1 MHFLIRLEFILQVL
15 LNITSMYW
23 FLFYVNFPEYYF
35 PTMVYSLLV
44 WNIFSMVSQ
53 SPKFMMWATILLI
66 YPFYFWDFIA
76 IIRAKLTNGH
86 AAREITMS
94 PLTVYNYFFI
104 VALASVYL
112 AMTIVEQVKNKDN
125 SFYHNLIKSINKKN
139 EVSNGKFMGM
149 SLLILDLV
157 RIRFNRFYRYLALVA
172 AVLTA
177 LHSISLINLV
187 MLSCALIF
195 LWNSS
200 LDKAYWGYFNGI
212 IIFLI
217 VLKQIG
223 NYMLAYENYNI
234 EFLSIVGVVT
244 IEEHTEDKLKRRSLM
259 IYNFVLLYFSCGYY
273 RKLHR
278 KITANILMQEEE
290 DQKKLE
296 MVNEVGFVKSF
307 ISFYDFLKVLFK
319 YYSIWIF
326 HICANLI
333 LLTDTRDILS
343 VFLIMVEYLTGLV
356 HIIIWNRKGEH
367 PYSKIYKTWIPS
379 FYLVVLYA
387 FARYLLFF
395 LKYTSVKNL
404 VPTLFGQQ
412 NLPFI
417 QEHLFKTILVI
428 DQSKI
433 HDSTTFTQVFLR
445 PLLLLSLAVLT
456 RETFPKLNEQAQ
468 IIKEATQQFKEKSE
482 GENEVSGSD
491 GKEKGLHTLA
501 RVLSQRK
508 SVNPEKLKIHFKS
521 DLSKMNR
528 VTNPFVVTYL
538 IFKGL
543 FLGLIMKY
551 FHLNMNVF
559 KLFMIV
565 CYLFNMRTLF
575 SSLIKLC
582 ERMRLMDFF
591 ALRTQYFYLTF
602 LTGAKWRKANE
613 SADKLTSE
621 YTEKMQKKDLNQN
634 KLYYEQILVRME
646 TILFLVN
653 RIFWG
658 LTFFP
663 LLILSSLVIITNY
676 FKRDPAFVTEWNLE
690 LFVGIGPNLWT
701 NEQEISGELFGIQ
714 LVITG
719 LFLEYMITSYYL
731 DCKSNLTTFDD
742 KTLDKLLECIEIKYN
757 FLLEVRRGENKDKF
771 EERFCA
777 YKIAVLYDFEK
788 DDSEEKP
795 DLGIIEKMLRAKE
808 KKEALKSNGED
819 PGEKGADSED
829 SSPSNSAD
837 EQVEAKKKGSSEEE
851 DSGNEDSSEEGLRA
865 RNENEDDNPDHIK
878 KIVSLFSSEKSKP
891 TIYYMTELVSK
902 EDMLLFLYKNKY
914 KYFLCKLLEALIY
927 CFTRFGLLPL
937 IFPIT
942 SSINIFTVGFYVAF
956 LVQSLEVKRTFLR
969 DVRQKNTL
977 VLVFLL
983 IQSVHSYL
991 HNRFASPTSKDT
1003 FYRRFFDNKTANTI
1017 TYKQL
1022 LLPTEGSKYSMCYY
1036 WLFINSLGF
1045 ALIPIFIWVS
1055 TKYLFR
1061 EKLKKKDSF
1070 HFHLFD
1076 KQRKR
1081 NIVINWGK
1089 WHSSKL
1095 SFLNY
1100 WYKTCYIN
1108 SIESHSIVLII
1119 CLIFHWKNIFMFLF
1133 LMTLCVSVYEN
1144 FKTLQSTDVAAS
1156 DTEESKKNK
1165 NLYLSSVMRVY
1176 IWLYWGMIGFYHMVA
1191 IMCYFGFFK
1200 EFNSIS
1206 AKDFLTP
1213 YEGGLLTIILLT
1225 VSGVYEDFL
1234 SSEDYNVIHSKL
1246 RIESDLKIRYAN
1258 LCKAYDLNER
1268 KIYQRVIE
1276 MMRKRIID
1284 EITLQLLERKDI
1296 NNIKIDTNYTDKD
1309 IIETISKSSDLLTEK
1324 YLSFFT
1330 RAWLSLLN
1338 GFYSTIIDGS
1348 NNYRY
1353 QDMLFL
1359 YQNVRSRNSFT
1370 LKGEEINLEDYF
1382 EQNMNHFD
1390 KAFKSICNFYVAL
1403 REGDVSKGRTYQDR
1417 SYKFLS
1423 NDYLDNLGLFEDE
1436 IAEAGRKG
1444 PSKKLENNLVVELN
1458 PALKRRAP
1466 RNQVQKRVDQDSK
1479 PKDQLVLAADILA
1492 SQLTIKYEQESKSL
1506 LDNYKMI
1513 FQKSGYFNCNFGK
1526 MRVVLY
1532 NIKTD
1537 DIVNTMGFNLFKIK
1551 VVWKYSTRMI
1561 ITNSEYMI
1569 TLGLIAIHVIYG
1581 GFLNLIVV
1589 GILIFTIF
1597 IEETSGR
1604 SFWWRILYSIY
1615 LFFLLFKETH
1625 SMFEYL
1631 KNNQVVMTF
1640 LFGEFKNTNIDITC
1654 ILLVMYMTEFLKKFG
1669 VDNKSAIDF
1678 ENPGVAM
1685 ARLAIND
1692 DYENMFDRLC
1702 MEEIKKKEQLNIYLG
1717 STKKI
1722 DVGMISTR
1730 DFKLIMI
1737 KQMIKSYSHIQRFK
1751 KDFLVNCQRLLKQI
1765 RYDLLK
1771 VSPADLNSFFFRN
1784 FSQYLRKPGDS
1795 YNGMASLVL
1804 ISMVVY
1810 VLLYFPTLGSEKN
1823 GIASFVFENK
1833 VTAFTVI
1840 NFGIYLTFFILHY
1853 YIDQMKSNDTKGLT
1867 TKEYML
1873 TLLSKYDATVS
1884 NNMHSTTLH
1893 RFKSIATKVKNI
1905 LLLTKKTKKEPESND
1920 YKSNPLF
1927 YLFLF
1932 SMGLWIYANFS
1943 VFLWHPMHSNY
1954 KSPDKSGLFKF
1965 ICESKDRVED
1975 LSDSNRQPCKNYQ
1988 ENIHSKIFYS
1998 LNILYLIIC
2007 MRQIK
2012 AGKLLQITK
2021 ITDFNNQVSKIL
2033 YILYQSLP
2041 LVRETRIAFEYVA
2054 TKTTLWFS
2062 DFTLLKELEFVL
2074 HDAKQLHA
2082 GNMATRTG
2090 QQMARIVQ
2098 NAICW
2103 VFIVIVVVM
2112 FVSPLYLFYDIN
2124 NKSYFDINSA
2134 SINIEMLVGKSQK
2147 VMTLFYS
2154 SKLVSNNFILPT
2166 NVQSPQ
2172 KEIGSK
2178 LIDEMQT
2185 ASDRLKRFDR
2195 NQFVVCSDSCSWS
2208 SSASTRTS
2216 SPT

>member
-15 LNITSMYW
+15 LNVVSMYW
-23 FLFYVNFPEYYF
+23 FLFYVKFPEYYF

-66 YPFYFWDFIA
+66 YPFYFLDFIL
-76 IIRAKLTNGH
+76 IIRAKLANGH
-86 AAREITMS
+86 ATREETMN

-125 SFYHNLIKSINKKN
+125 NFYYNLIKSINKKN
-139 EVSNGKFMGM
+139 EVSNGKFKGM

-157 RIRFNRFYRYLALVA
+157 RIRFNRFYRYLALIA

-187 MLSCALIF
+187 MLSFALVF

-200 LDKAYWGYFNGI
+200 LDKKYWGYFNAI

-244 IEEHTEDKLKRRSLM
+244 IEEHSEDNYKRRSLM
-259 IYNFVLLYFSCGYY
+259 MYNFVLLYFSCGYY

-278 KITANILMQEEE
+278 KLTANIMIQEEE
-290 DQKKLE
+290 DQRKLE
-296 MVNEVGFVKSF
+296 MVNEVGLVKRF
-307 ISFYDFLKVLFK
+307 IGFYEFLKVLFN

-343 VFLIMVEYLTGLV
+343 VCLIMIEYLTGLI

-367 PYSKIYKTWIPS
+367 PYSKIYRTWIPS

-404 VPTLFGQQ
+404 VPTLFGEQ
-412 NLPFI
+412 NLELITQHF
-417 QEHLFKTILVI
+417 FKTILVI

-468 IIKEATQQFKEKSE
+468 IIKEATQSFKEKPDPDSE
-482 GENEVSGSD
+482 AEAGED
-491 GKEKGLHTLA
+491 KEKGLNTLA
-501 RVLSQRK
+501 RVLSQK
-508 SVNPEKLKIHFKS
+508 SVNPEKLKILFKS

-528 VTNPFVVTYL
+528 VTNPFVVSYL
-538 IFKGL
+538 IYKGL
-543 FLGLIMKY
+543 FLGLTMKY

-559 KLFMIV
+559 KFFMIV

-582 ERMRLMDFF
+582 ERMKLMDFF
-591 ALRTQYFYLTF
+591 TLREQYFYLTF
-602 LTGAKWRKANE
+602 LTGAKWRKVNE
-613 SADKLTSE
+613 GADKLTSE
-621 YTEKMQKKDLNQN
+621 YNEKMQKKDLNQN

-676 FKRDPAFVTEWNLE
+676 FIRDPNFVIKWNLE
-690 LFVGIGPNLWT
+690 LLVGINPSLWT
-701 NEQEISGELFGIQ
+701 NELEISRELFGIQ

-719 LFLEYMITSYYL
+719 LFMEYMMTSYYL
-731 DCKSNLTTFDD
+731 DCKSNLTTFED
-742 KTLDKLLECIEIKYN
+742 KTLDKLLECIETKFR
-757 FLLEVRRGENKDKF
+757 FLLDIRKGTPFKEKF
-771 EERFCA
+771 EERFTA
-777 YKIAVLYDFEK
+777 FKLAVLHNFEK
-788 DDSEEKP
+788 EDTDENP
-795 DLGIIEKMLRAKE
+795 DIGIIEKV
-808 KKEALKSNGED
+808 LKSREQKLSARNNGQSNAE
-819 PGEKGADSED
+819 ASED
-829 SSPSNSAD
+829 SEASSPTNSAD
-837 EQVEAKKKGSSEEE
+837 EQVEVKKNASSEEE
-851 DSGNEDSSEEGLRA
+851 DSGNEDSSEEGPHTKKA
-865 RNENEDDNPDHIK
+865 DDDNPDQIK
-878 KIVSLFSSEKSKP
+878 DILNILGSEKSKP
-891 TIYYMTELVSK
+891 TIFYMTELISK

-914 KYFLCKLLEALIY
+914 KYYLCKLLEALIY
-927 CFTRFGLLPL
+927 CFTRFSLLPL
-937 IFPIT
+937 VFPVT
-942 SSINIFTVGFYVAF
+942 SSINILTIGFYAVF
-956 LVQSLEVKRTFLR
+956 LIQSLKVKRTFLD
-969 DVRQKNTL
+969 DVRQKNTI
-977 VLVFLL
+977 VLVFLML
-983 IQSVHSYL
+983 QSLHSYL
-991 HNRFASPTSKDT
+991 HSRFASPTSADT
-1003 FYRRFFDNKTANTI
+1003 FYKRMFIRPEQNAI
-1017 TYKQL
+1017 TMLQL
-1022 LLPTEGSKYSMCYY
+1022 LLPIEGRKYSMCYY

-1055 TKYLFR
+1055 TKFLFR

-1089 WHSSKL
+1089 WHGSKL

-1100 WYKTCYIN
+1100 WYKTTYIN
-1108 SIESHSIVLII
+1108 SIESHSLVLIV
-1119 CLIFHWKNIFMFLF
+1119 CLIFNWKNIFMVLF
-1133 LMTLCVSVYEN
+1133 LLTLGISVYEN
-1144 FKTLQSTDVAAS
+1144 FKTLQSTDVAAAS
-1156 DTEESKKNK
+1156 HDIDDGKKNK

-1176 IWLYWGMIGFYHMVA
+1176 IWLYWGMIGFYHIYAV
-1191 IMCYFGFFK
+1191 MCYCGFFK
-1200 EFNSIS
+1200 DFNPTTYRDILSPYDGGS
-1206 AKDFLTP
+1206 LTVI
-1213 YEGGLLTIILLT
+1213 LLTI
-1225 VSGVYEDFL
+1225 SGVYEDFL
-1234 SSEDYNVIHSKL
+1234 SSEDYDTIHTKL
-1246 RIESDLKIRYAN
+1246 RVESDLKIRYAN

-1276 MMRKRIID
+1276 MIRKRVID
-1284 EITLQLLERKDI
+1284 GITLQLLERKDI
-1296 NNIKIDTNYTDKD
+1296 NNIKIDTNYVDKD
-1309 IIETISKSSDLLTEK
+1309 IIEIISKSSNPLTYK
-1324 YLSFFT
+1324 YLGFLT

-1338 GFYSTIIDGS
+1338 GFYSSIMEGS

-1359 YQNVRSRNSFT
+1359 YHNARIRNGFI

-1382 EQNMNHFD
+1382 EQNMNNFD
-1390 KAFKSICNFYVAL
+1390 RAFKAISNFFVAL
-1403 REGDVSKGRTYQDR
+1403 REGDINKGKTYQDR
-1417 SYKFLS
+1417 SFKFLS
-1423 NDYLDNLGLFEDE
+1423 NDYIDNLGLFEE
-1436 IAEAGRKG
+1436 ELAGAGRKG
-1444 PSKKLENNLVVELN
+1444 PTKKLENNLVLELN
-1458 PALKRRAP
+1458 PGLKRRAP
-1466 RNQVQKRVDQDSK
+1466 RHQVQKRIEIETKSHDLLIQ
-1479 PKDQLVLAADILA
+1479 AADILA
-1492 SQLTIKYEQESKSL
+1492 SQLTIKYDQESKSL

-1513 FQKSGYFNCNFGK
+1513 FQKSGYLNCNFGK

-1537 DIVNTMGFNLFKIK
+1537 DVVNTVGFNVLK
-1551 VVWKYSTRMI
+1551 VKVAWKYSVRLI
-1561 ITNSEYMI
+1561 VTNSEY
-1569 TLGLIAIHVIYG
+1569 LIALALITIHVIYG
-1581 GFLNLIVV
+1581 GFLNLLVV

-1604 SFWWRILYSIY
+1604 SFWWRVLYAIY
-1615 LFFLLFKETH
+1615 LFFLFFKEMH
-1625 SMFEYL
+1625 PMFEYL
-1631 KNNQVVMTF
+1631 KNNQVIMTF
-1640 LFGEFKNTNIDITC
+1640 LFGAFKNTDIDIFC

-1702 MEEIKKKEQLNIYLG
+1702 MEQIKKKEQLNIYLG
-1717 STKKI
+1717 SVKKI
-1722 DVGMISTR
+1722 HVDQISSR
-1730 DFKLIMI
+1730 DFKMIMI
-1737 KQMIKSYSHIQRFK
+1737 KQMINNYTLVHRYK
-1751 KDFLVNCQRLLKQI
+1751 KDFLLNCQRLLKQI
-1765 RYDLLK
+1765 RYDLFK
-1771 VSPADLNSFFFRN
+1771 VSPKDLNSFFFRN

-1795 YNGMASLVL
+1795 YNGIASLVL
-1804 ISMVVY
+1804 ISMIVY
-1810 VLLYFPTLGSEKN
+1810 VLLFFPTLGSEKN
-1823 GIASFVFENK
+1823 GIASFLFENK
-1833 VTAFTVI
+1833 VTAFTVV

-1893 RFKSIATKVKNI
+1893 KFRSAATKVKNVLI
-1905 LLLTKKTKKEPESND
+1905 LTKKTKKEPESDD

-1932 SMGLWIYANFS
+1932 SMGLWIYANIS
-1943 VFLWHPMHSNY
+1943 VFFWQPMHSNY
-1954 KSPDKSGLFKF
+1954 KSPDKVGLYKF
-1965 ICESKDRVED
+1965 ICEQKDKIED
-1975 LSDSNRQPCKNYQ
+1975 LSDSNRQQCKNYQ
-1988 ENIHSKIFYS
+1988 DNIHSKIFYS

-2021 ITDFNNQVSKIL
+2021 ITDFNNQVTKIL

-2082 GNMATRTG
+2082 SNMDTRTG

-2103 VFIVIVVVM
+2103 IVIIIVVLM
-2112 FVSPLYLFYDIN
+2112 FVSPMYLFYDIN
-2124 NKSYFDINSA
+2124 NKSFHDISSA
-2134 SINIEMLVGKSQK
+2134 SINIEMLVGKNQK
-2147 VMTLFYS
+2147 VMTLYYS
-2154 SKLVSNNFILPT
+2154 SKLVSNNFILPLD
-2166 NVQSPQ
+2166 VQSPQ
-2172 KEIGSK
+2172 KEIGNK
-2178 LIDEMQT
+2178 LIEDMQSST
-2185 ASDRLKRFDR
+2185 ERLKRFDR
-2195 NQFVVCSDSCSWS
+2195 NQFVVVSD
-2208 SSASTRTS
+2208 
-2216 SPT
+2216 